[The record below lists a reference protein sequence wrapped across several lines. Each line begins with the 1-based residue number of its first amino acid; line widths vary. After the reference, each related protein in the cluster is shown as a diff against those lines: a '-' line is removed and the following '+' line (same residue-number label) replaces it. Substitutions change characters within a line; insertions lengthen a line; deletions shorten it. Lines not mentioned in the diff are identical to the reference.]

1 MHRSI
6 RLAAVASLLALVLPL
21 ATVQA
26 APARSVAFD
35 VQTTLGSPS
44 GGPFWATGPAVDD
57 GVICADG
64 WTTDVSL
71 AISGGGGGRN
81 GFHVLKSFI
90 CGDGS
95 GAFLLKL
102 EVRTSPTG
110 FGTYSWLVVGGTG
123 AYLDL
128 KGSGTG
134 YGLPA
139 DYGVHDLFF
148 GGLH

>member
-1 MHRSI
+1 M
-6 RLAAVASLLALVLPL
+6 ACLLALVLPI

-26 APARSVAFD
+26 APARGVAFD

-44 GGPFWATGPAVDD
+44 GGPFSASGPAVDE
-57 GVICADG
+57 GVVCAGG

-71 AISGGGGGRN
+71 GISGGGGGHT
-81 GFHVLKSFI
+81 GYHVLKNFI
-90 CGDGS
+90 CDDGS
-95 GAFLLKL
+95 GSFLLKL

-134 YGLPA
+134 YGVPT

-148 GGLH
+148 GNLR